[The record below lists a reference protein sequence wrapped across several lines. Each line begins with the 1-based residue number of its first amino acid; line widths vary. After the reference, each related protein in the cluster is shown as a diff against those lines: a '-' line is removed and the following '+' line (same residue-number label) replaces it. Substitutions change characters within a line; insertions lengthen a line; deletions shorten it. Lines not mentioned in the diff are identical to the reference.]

1 MLQGVEQISSD
12 ELVADKVYRK
22 DMGRYEE
29 KKKGSIFCG
38 LTCKCMHACLL
49 DCNDGT
55 VCQSM
60 VHLNSCCI
68 VAFSKS

>member
-29 KKKGSIFCG
+29 KKKEASFAV
-38 LTCKCMHACLL
+38 LLASACMLACW
-49 DCNDGT
+49 T
-55 VCQSM
+55 VTMARCASPW
-60 VHLNSCCI
+60 CT
-68 VAFSKS
+68 